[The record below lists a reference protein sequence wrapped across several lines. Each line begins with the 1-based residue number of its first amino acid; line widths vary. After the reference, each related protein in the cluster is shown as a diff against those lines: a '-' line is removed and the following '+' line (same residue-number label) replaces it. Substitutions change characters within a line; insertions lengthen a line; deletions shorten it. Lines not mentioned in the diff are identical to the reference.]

1 MSVVSLAV
9 QVRVNHGVRPE
20 IWVQSGSNQANF
32 PNPVPFILREKMQR
46 NRFCS
51 NSVMY
56 VKAFSTF
63 GQRYIIYYRRLIYDR
78 TNNRTDL
85 LFFSFFSCRQDT
97 KHVTINIGGKGGKFS
112 DHISWT
118 FRARTNYTTP
128 GDPIHNCLACT
139 KSRIIYISYNQLIP
153 IIPDRFTP

>member
-1 MSVVSLAV
+1 MSLAV

-51 NSVMY
+51 NSVLY

-63 GQRYIIYYRRLIYDR
+63 GQRYIYIIEDSSM
-78 TNNRTDL
+78 TEPITEPT
-85 LFFSFFSCRQDT
+85 FFSFLFSCRQDT
-97 KHVTINIGGKGGKFS
+97 KHVTINIGGKGG
-112 DHISWT
+112 
-118 FRARTNYTTP
+118 
-128 GDPIHNCLACT
+128 
-139 KSRIIYISYNQLIP
+139 
-153 IIPDRFTP
+153 